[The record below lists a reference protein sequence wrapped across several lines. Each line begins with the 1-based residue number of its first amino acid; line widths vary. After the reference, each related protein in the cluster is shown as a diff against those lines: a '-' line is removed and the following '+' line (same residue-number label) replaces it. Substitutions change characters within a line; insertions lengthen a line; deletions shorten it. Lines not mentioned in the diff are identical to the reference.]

1 MKFCISTYLYK
12 EIFIYVQ
19 GQTNR
24 EGDRKEL
31 AFGVI
36 PEFKSCL
43 CDLFTS

>member
-24 EGDRKEL
+24 KGNGKEL
-31 AFGVI
+31 AFGVS
-36 PEFKSCL
+36 P
-43 CDLFTS
+43 